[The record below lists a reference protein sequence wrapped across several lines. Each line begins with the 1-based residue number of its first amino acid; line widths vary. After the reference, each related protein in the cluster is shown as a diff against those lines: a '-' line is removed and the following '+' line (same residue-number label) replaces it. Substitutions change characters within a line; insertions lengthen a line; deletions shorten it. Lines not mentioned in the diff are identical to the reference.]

1 MTNLARQPQIGTEN
15 AFNQAAQALIDQF
28 VQTSPIHANSLIVT
42 VYGDTVCPH
51 GGSIWLGSLIKL
63 VKPLGVNE
71 RLVRTCVFRLSEKKL
86 LRSQQIGRRS
96 FYSLTEKGL
105 RQFSS
110 AASRIYAPDLARW
123 DGQWRL
129 VITLLGELVPEQR
142 EQLRKE
148 LFWLGFT
155 HITTGIF
162 AHPTADLAE
171 VSALIKELQI
181 EEHVAILQASTPEPE
196 NVPIANRLIR
206 QCFNTDALDEEYT
219 KFNQQFSPVLAAALS
234 TDQADPELC
243 FLIKILLIHKYRR
256 ILLREPELPK
266 ELVEVDSASQQA
278 RRITAQLYGVIA
290 PFADQY
296 FKQVSVCEQGT
307 FAEPPW
313 AYYRRFKQANSY

>member
-1 MTNLARQPQIGTEN
+1 VTNPARQPKIGTVN
-15 AFNQAAQALIDQF
+15 AFNQAAQTLIDQF

-51 GGSIWLGSLIKL
+51 GGSIWLGSLIRL

-86 LRSQQIGRRS
+86 LRSQQMGRRS

-110 AASRIYAPDLARW
+110 AASRIYAPDLASW

-196 NVPIANRLIR
+196 NVPVANRLIR
-206 QCFNTDALDEEYT
+206 QCFNPEALDEEYT
-219 KFNQQFSPVLAAALS
+219 EFNQQFSPVLAAALS
-234 TDQADPELC
+234 TTQADPELC

-266 ELVEVDSASQQA
+266 ELVEADSASQQA
-278 RRITAQLYGVIA
+278 RRMTAQLYGVIA
-290 PFADQY
+290 PLADQY
-296 FKQVSVCEQGT
+296 FKQMSVCEKGE
-307 FAEPPW
+307 FAEPPR
-313 AYYRRFKQANSY
+313 AYYRRFQSN

>member
-1 MTNLARQPQIGTEN
+1 MTNLVRQPTTHPIN
-15 AFNQAAQALIDQF
+15 AFNQAAHALIEQF

-42 VYGDTVCPH
+42 IYGDTICPH

-71 RLVRTCVFRLSEKKL
+71 RLVRTCVFRLSEKNILK
-86 LRSQQIGRRS
+86 SQQIGRRS
-96 FYSLTEKGL
+96 FYSLTDKGL

-110 AASRIYAPDLARW
+110 AASRIYAPDLASW

-129 VITLLGELVPEQR
+129 VITLLGELNPEQR

-162 AHPTADLAE
+162 AHPTVDLAE

-181 EEHVAILQASTPEPE
+181 EEHVAILQANTPEPD
-196 NVPIANRLIR
+196 NIPVANRLIR
-206 QCFNTDALDEEYT
+206 QCFNTQAFDDEYT
-219 KFNQQFSPVLAAALS
+219 EFNEQFLPVLASALK
-234 TDQADPELC
+234 TVEPDPELC
-243 FLIKILLIHKYRR
+243 FLIKILLVHKYRR

-266 ELVEVDSASQQA
+266 ELVAVDSVSQQA
-278 RRITAQLYGVIA
+278 RTITAQLYGVIA
-290 PFADQY
+290 PIADQY
-296 FKQVSVCEQGT
+296 FKEVSECERGA
-307 FAEPPW
+307 FAEPPR
-313 AYYRRFKQANSY
+313 AYYRRFK

>member
-1 MTNLARQPQIGTEN
+1 MTNPARQPQIQIEN
-15 AFNQAAQALIDQF
+15 SFNQAAQALIDQF

-42 VYGDTVCPH
+42 VYGDTVCPY

-71 RLVRTCVFRLSEKKL
+71 RLVRTCVFRLSEKNL

-110 AASRIYAPDLARW
+110 AASRIYAPDLASW

-129 VITLLGELVPEQR
+129 VITLLGELSIEQR

-181 EEHVAILQASTPEPE
+181 EEHVAILQATTPEPE
-196 NVPIANRLIR
+196 NVPVANRLIR
-206 QCFNTDALDEEYT
+206 NCFNTAALDEEYT
-219 KFNQQFSPVLAAALS
+219 EFNQQFAPVLDAALN
-234 TDQADPELC
+234 TRQPDPELC

-266 ELVEVDSASQQA
+266 ELVEADSASQQA
-278 RRITAQLYGVIA
+278 RRITAQLYGAIA
-290 PFADQY
+290 AFADEY
-296 FKQVSVCEQGT
+296 FKQVSESEKGA
-307 FAEPPW
+307 FAQPPR
-313 AYYRRFKQANSY
+313 AYYRRFKN

>member
-1 MTNLARQPQIGTEN
+1 MNPARQIKSRSAN
-15 AFNQAAQALIDQF
+15 AFNQAAQTLIDQF
-28 VQTSPIHANSLIVT
+28 IQTSPIHANSLIVT
-42 VYGDTVCPH
+42 VYGDTICPH

-71 RLVRTCVFRLSEKKL
+71 RLVRTCVFRLSEKNILKS
-86 LRSQQIGRRS
+86 RQIGRRS
-96 FYSLTEKGL
+96 FYALTDKGL
-105 RQFSS
+105 RQFAS
-110 AASRIYAPDLARW
+110 AASRIYAPDLASW

-129 VITLLGELVPEQR
+129 VITLLGELNPEQR

-171 VSALIKELQI
+171 VSTLIKELQI
-181 EEHVAILQASTPEPE
+181 EEHVAILQANTPEADNIP
-196 NVPIANRLIR
+196 VANRLIR
-206 QCFNTDALDEEYT
+206 HCFKTEALDEEYT
-219 KFNQQFSPVLAAALS
+219 EFNQQFAPVLATALI
-234 TDQADPELC
+234 TDDPDPELC

-266 ELVEVDSASQQA
+266 ELVEANSASQQA
-278 RRITAQLYGVIA
+278 RRITAQLYAAIV

-296 FKQVSVCEQGT
+296 FKQVSVCEKGA
-307 FAEPPW
+307 FAEPPR
-313 AYYRRFKQANSY
+313 AYYQRFKLS

>member
-1 MTNLARQPQIGTEN
+1 MTNPARQPQIQIEN
-15 AFNQAAQALIDQF
+15 SFNQAAQALIDQF

-42 VYGDTVCPH
+42 VYGDTVCPY

-71 RLVRTCVFRLSEKKL
+71 RLVRTCVFRLSEKNL

-110 AASRIYAPDLARW
+110 AASRIYAPDLASW

-129 VITLLGELVPEQR
+129 VITLLGELSIEQR

-181 EEHVAILQASTPEPE
+181 EEHVAILQATTPEPE
-196 NVPIANRLIR
+196 NVPVANRLIR
-206 QCFNTDALDEEYT
+206 NCFNTTALDEEYT
-219 KFNQQFSPVLAAALS
+219 EFNQQFAPVLEAALN
-234 TDQADPELC
+234 TTEPDPELC

-266 ELVEVDSASQQA
+266 ELVEADSASQQA
-278 RRITAQLYGVIA
+278 RRITAQLYGAIA
-290 PFADQY
+290 AFADAY
-296 FKQVSVCEQGT
+296 FKQVSESERGT
-307 FAEPPW
+307 FAQPPR
-313 AYYRRFKQANSY
+313 AYYRRFK

>member
-1 MTNLARQPQIGTEN
+1 MTNLVRQPTTHPIN
-15 AFNQAAQALIDQF
+15 AFNQAAQALIEQF

-42 VYGDTVCPH
+42 IYGDTICPH

-71 RLVRTCVFRLSEKKL
+71 RLVRTCVFRLSEKNILK
-86 LRSQQIGRRS
+86 SQQIGRRS
-96 FYSLTEKGL
+96 FYSLTDKGL

-110 AASRIYAPDLARW
+110 AASRIYAPDLASW

-129 VITLLGELVPEQR
+129 VITLLGELNPEQR

-162 AHPTADLAE
+162 AHPTVDLAE

-181 EEHVAILQASTPEPE
+181 EEHVAILQANTPEPD
-196 NVPIANRLIR
+196 NIPVANRLIR
-206 QCFNTDALDEEYT
+206 QCFNTQAFDDEYT
-219 KFNQQFSPVLAAALS
+219 EFNEQFLPVLASALK
-234 TDQADPELC
+234 TVEPDPELC
-243 FLIKILLIHKYRR
+243 FLIKILLVHKYRR

-266 ELVEVDSASQQA
+266 ELVAVDSVSQQA
-278 RRITAQLYGVIA
+278 RTITAQLYGVIA
-290 PFADQY
+290 PIADQY
-296 FKQVSVCEQGT
+296 FKEVSECERGA
-307 FAEPPW
+307 FAEPPR
-313 AYYRRFKQANSY
+313 AYYRRFK

>member
-1 MTNLARQPQIGTEN
+1 MTKPARQAKTCTEN
-15 AFNQAAQALIDQF
+15 AFNQAAQALIEQF

-42 VYGDTVCPH
+42 IYGDTVCPH

-71 RLVRTCVFRLSEKKL
+71 RLVRTCVFRLSEKNL
-86 LRSQQIGRRS
+86 LRSKQIGRRS

-110 AASRIYAPDLARW
+110 AASRIYAPDLASW

-129 VITLLGELVPEQR
+129 VMTLLGELSTEQR

-181 EEHVAILQASTPEPE
+181 EEHVAILQANTPEPE
-196 NVPIANRLIR
+196 NVPVANRLIR
-206 QCFNTDALDEEYT
+206 QCFNTEALDEEYME
-219 KFNQQFSPVLAAALS
+219 FNQQFAPVLAAALTS
-234 TDQADPELC
+234 NQLDPELC

-266 ELVEVDSASQQA
+266 ELVEADSASQQA
-278 RRITAQLYGVIA
+278 RRITAQLYGLIA
-290 PFADQY
+290 PCADQY
-296 FKQVSVCEQGT
+296 FKQVSESEKGA
-307 FAEPPW
+307 FAEPPR
-313 AYYRRFKQANSY
+313 AYYQRFK

>member
-1 MTNLARQPQIGTEN
+1 MTNLARQPKIDTEN
-15 AFNQAAQALIDQF
+15 AFNQAAQTLIDQF

-71 RLVRTCVFRLSEKKL
+71 RLVRTCVFRLSEKNILKS
-86 LRSQQIGRRS
+86 RQIGRRS
-96 FYSLTEKGL
+96 FYSLTDKGL

-110 AASRIYAPDLARW
+110 AASRIYAPDLASW

-129 VITLLGELVPEQR
+129 VITLLGDLIPEQR

-181 EEHVAILQASTPEPE
+181 EEQVAILQATTPERD
-196 NVPIANRLIR
+196 NVPVANRLIR
-206 QCFNTDALDEEYT
+206 QCFNTEALDEEYAE
-219 KFNQQFSPVLAAALS
+219 FNQQFSPVLATALS
-234 TDQADPELC
+234 TNQPDPELC

-296 FKQVSVCEQGT
+296 FKQVSECEQGK
-307 FAEPPW
+307 FAEPPK
-313 AYYRRFKQANSY
+313 AYYKRFKQMAV

>member
-1 MTNLARQPQIGTEN
+1 MTSLARQTTTRPAN
-15 AFNQAAQALIDQF
+15 AFNQAAQALIEQF

-42 VYGDTVCPH
+42 VYGDTICPH

-71 RLVRTCVFRLSEKKL
+71 RLVRTCVFRLAEKNL
-86 LRSQQIGRRS
+86 LQSRQLGRRS
-96 FYSLTEKGL
+96 FYSLTERGL

-110 AASRIYAPDLARW
+110 AASRIYAPDLAAW

-142 EQLRKE
+142 EVLRKE

-181 EEHVAILQASTPEPE
+181 EEHVAILQASTPEPD
-196 NVPIANRLIR
+196 NVPVANRLIR
-206 QCFNTDALDEEYT
+206 DCFNTAALDEEYT
-219 KFNQQFSPVLAAALS
+219 EFNQQFAPVLAAALNS
-234 TDQADPELC
+234 EQLDPELC

-266 ELVEVDSASQQA
+266 ELVEADSASQQA
-278 RRITAQLYGVIA
+278 RRITAHLYGAIA
-290 PFADQY
+290 PAADEY
-296 FKQVSVCEQGT
+296 FKQVSESEQGA
-307 FAEPPW
+307 FAEPPR
-313 AYYRRFKQANSY
+313 AYYQRFKYMGS

>member
-1 MTNLARQPQIGTEN
+1 MTNPARQPKTRTEN
-15 AFNQAAQALIDQF
+15 IFNQAAQALIDQF

-71 RLVRTCVFRLSEKKL
+71 RLVRTCVFRLSEKNILK
-86 LRSQQIGRRS
+86 SQQMGRRS
-96 FYSLTEKGL
+96 FYSLTDKGL

-110 AASRIYAPDLARW
+110 AASRIYAPDLASW

-129 VITLLGELVPEQR
+129 VITLLGELSPEQR

-162 AHPTADLAE
+162 AHPTADLVE

-181 EEHVAILQASTPEPE
+181 EEHVAILQASTPESE

-206 QCFNTDALDEEYT
+206 QCFNTEALDEEYT
-219 KFNQQFSPVLAAALS
+219 EFNQQFSPVLATALKTS
-234 TDQADPELC
+234 EPDPELC

-266 ELVEVDSASQQA
+266 ELVAADSVSQQA
-278 RRITAQLYGVIA
+278 RRIAAQLYGVIA

-296 FKQVSVCEQGT
+296 FKQVSVCEKGE
-307 FAEPPW
+307 FAEPPK
-313 AYYRRFKQANSY
+313 AYYRRFKPTSA

>member
-1 MTNLARQPQIGTEN
+1 MINPVRQPKTCTPN

-28 VQTSPIHANSLIVT
+28 IQTSPIHANSLIVT
-42 VYGDTVCPH
+42 VYGDTICPH

-71 RLVRTCVFRLSEKKL
+71 RLVRTCVFRLSEKNILKS
-86 LRSQQIGRRS
+86 RQIGRRS

-110 AASRIYAPDLARW
+110 AASRIYAPDLAKW

-129 VITLLGELVPEQR
+129 VITLLGELNLEQR

-181 EEHVAILQASTPEPE
+181 EEHVAILQATAPEPE
-196 NVPIANRLIR
+196 NVPVANRLIR
-206 QCFNTDALDEEYT
+206 HCFNTEALDEEYT
-219 KFNQQFSPVLAAALS
+219 EFNEQFAPVLAATLKN
-234 TDQADPELC
+234 TELDPELC

-266 ELVEVDSASQQA
+266 ELVESDSASQQA
-278 RRITAQLYGVIA
+278 RRITAQLYGAISL
-290 PFADQY
+290 FADQY
-296 FKQVSVCEQGT
+296 FKQVSVCEKGE
-307 FAEPPW
+307 FAEPPKG
-313 AYYRRFKQANSY
+313 YYQRFK

>member
-1 MTNLARQPQIGTEN
+1 MTNLARQSQIGTEN
-15 AFNQAAQALIDQF
+15 VFNQAAQALIDQF

-42 VYGDTVCPH
+42 VYGDTVCPY

-110 AASRIYAPDLARW
+110 AASRIYAPDLASW

-219 KFNQQFSPVLAAALS
+219 EFNQQFSPVLAAALS
-234 TDQADPELC
+234 TKQVDPELC

-266 ELVEVDSASQQA
+266 ELVAADSASQQA

-296 FKQVSVCEQGT
+296 FKQVSVCEQGI

-313 AYYRRFKQANSY
+313 AYYRRFQQANSY